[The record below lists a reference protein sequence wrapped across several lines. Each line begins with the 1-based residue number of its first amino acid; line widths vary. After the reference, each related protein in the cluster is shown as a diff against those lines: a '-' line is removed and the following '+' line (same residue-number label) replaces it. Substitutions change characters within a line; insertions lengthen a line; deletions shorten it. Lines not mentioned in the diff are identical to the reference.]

1 MLASNKI
8 INEILKLKNKESKS
22 NKPITFTKISD
33 LVFFIS
39 TIDVEKEYCT
49 FFDNHTNTYYNLYYN
64 ESTKEFQLYKRK
76 QFVQN
81 VSEKSFEALYFRPYF
96 IKDKCMTVKHFQNFC
111 KRNKITSNKINLHNS
126 YLYK

>member
-22 NKPITFTKISD
+22 NKPIVFTNIND

-49 FFDNHTNTYYNLYYN
+49 FFDIHANTYYNLYYN
-64 ESTKEFQLYKRK
+64 ESTKEFQLYKGK
-76 QFVQN
+76 QFVEN
-81 VSEKSFEALYFRPYF
+81 VSVKSFESLYFRPYF
-96 IKDKCMTVKHFQNFC
+96 IKDKGMTVDTFRIFV
-111 KRNKITSNKINLHNS
+111 NS
-126 YLYK
+126 VK